1 VDGEIVV
8 ERRRQ
13 WTPEEKAALMAE
25 AEAEGGQVSVVAAF
39 SISGSRRDV
48 CAADQ
53 TAAVTH
59 TP

>member
-1 VDGEIVV
+1 V
-8 ERRRQ
+8 
-13 WTPEEKAALMAE
+13 
-25 AEAEGGQVSVVAAF
+25 AF
-39 SISGSRRDV
+39 SLSGSRRDV

>member
-25 AEAEGGQVSVVAAF
+25 VEAEGEG
-39 SISGSRRDV
+39 GSRFFREHRDLR
-48 CAADQ
+48 
-53 TAAVTH
+53 TAYQRRES
-59 TP
+59 